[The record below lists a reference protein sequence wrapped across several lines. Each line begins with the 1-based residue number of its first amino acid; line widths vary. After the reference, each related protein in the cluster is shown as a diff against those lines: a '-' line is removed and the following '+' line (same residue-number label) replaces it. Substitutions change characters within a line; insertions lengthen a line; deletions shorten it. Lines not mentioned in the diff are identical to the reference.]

1 MAPDPYVR
9 FWQQLDE
16 INRQLG
22 PRTFVAWPPEA
33 YPGSGVAPEYAYERR
48 IVLCRTAYADEVVTR
63 LGGAPRERQT
73 VGGCTL
79 ISVDDDVDVI
89 GYARSMNSAWA
100 AEGNAGG
107 PLVTPNHLVSIT
119 SHVNICPADE
129 PVPVAA
135 DAEPWPPRTGDP
147 TAGAGVSI
155 LVIDTGVPADH
166 GVAHPE
172 IGGLVITDPDQSH
185 RTDFTEPV
193 PLPVAPGE
201 VTVIKEYAGHGLFIA
216 GILSCVAPGAE
227 IRPSNALQHAGAMPE
242 AQFGKALTDALD
254 AWPEWPDIISLSAG
268 CPTMDGHPLQGL
280 EDFRQAL
287 AEHPR
292 TLLVAAAGNDAT
304 PFDAHPGPGDYQ
316 FWPAAYAPDDDG
328 VVSVGALARH
338 HDRRAC
344 FTNYGSAVT
353 VYARGE
359 DHVNAFLSGEY
370 RYRHGNDPQCHSH
383 VPPLYSPCSCVTS
396 LPFGAH
402 AVFRGWARWSGT
414 SFATPIVAGMVA
426 VHMQR
431 TGERDA
437 RRAFADL
444 FKREAQ
450 QIVEDAPG
458 APLHL
463 HAFL

>member
-1 MAPDPYVR
+1 MAP
-9 FWQQLDE
+9 Q
-16 INRQLG
+16 
-22 PRTFVAWPPEA
+22 
-33 YPGSGVAPEYAYERR
+33 YAYERGT
-48 IVLCRTAYADEVVTR
+48 VLCRSAHADEVWTR
-63 LGGAPRERQT
+63 LGQAPRTRRT

-79 ISVDDDVDVI
+79 ITVDDDADVI
-89 GYARSMNSAWA
+89 GHARTMNSAWA

-135 DAEPWPPRTGDP
+135 DAEPWPPRTDDP

-155 LVIDTGVPADH
+155 LVIDTGVPEDH
-166 GVAHPE
+166 ATTHPQ
-172 IGGLVITDPDQSH
+172 IGGIQFGDPARALRMDPTELVTL
-185 RTDFTEPV
+185 PV
-193 PLPVAPGE
+193 PPGQVE
-201 VTVIKEYAGHGLFIA
+201 VIKEYAGHGLFIA
-216 GILSCVAPGAE
+216 GILSCVAPGAQ

-242 AQFGKALTDALD
+242 AEFGQALMDALD
-254 AWPEWPDIISLSAG
+254 AQPEWPDIISLSAG
-268 CPTMDGHPLQGL
+268 CMTMDGLPLHGL
-280 EDFRQAL
+280 EVFRQAL

-292 TLLVAAAGNDAT
+292 TLLVAAAGNDASL
-304 PFDAHPGPGDYQ
+304 FDAHPGPGDYQ

-338 HDRRAC
+338 HDGRAC

-359 DHVNAFLSGEY
+359 EHINAFLSGEY
-370 RYRHGNDPQCHSH
+370 EYRHGNDARCHCH
-383 VPPLYSPCSCVTS
+383 DPALYSPCSCVTS

-431 TGERDA
+431 TGERNP
-437 RRAFADL
+437 RQAFADL
-444 FKREAQ
+444 FAREAK
-450 QIVEDAPG
+450 QIVEDGPAGGHG
-458 APLHL
+458 APLRM